1 MRAAPPIDCPLAD
14 GRVERRLIAALH
26 AATGAVLGAWLLASV
41 DAPIPPLGAAVG
53 LLATAVAAGL
63 VGLRLARR
71 TLPVMPQRLRWDGQR
86 WTLFGA
92 SAAPESLAGC
102 ASAAAVAQPLGELS
116 VALDL
121 GPWVLLCLRT
131 GSGGRRWAVLRRRM
145 AAAQWHGLQL
155 ALRAHGGRWR
165 AELQA
170 PAGAGQD
177 GLPAPWAPADGAGEQ
192 PGR

>member
-53 LLATAVAAGL
+53 LLAAAVAAGL
-63 VGLRLARR
+63 IGLRLARR
-71 TLPVMPQRLRWDGQR
+71 TLPVTSQRLRWDGQR
-86 WTLFGA
+86 WALFSA
-92 SAAPESLAGC
+92 SAATASLRA
-102 ASAAAVAQPLGELS
+102 ASAPAVAQPLGELS

-121 GPWVLLCLRT
+121 GPWLLLRLRID
-131 GSGGRRWAVLRRRM
+131 GGARRWAVLRRQV

-170 PAGAGQD
+170 PPGAGQ
-177 GLPAPWAPADGAGEQ
+177 GGPPAPWAPADGAGEQ